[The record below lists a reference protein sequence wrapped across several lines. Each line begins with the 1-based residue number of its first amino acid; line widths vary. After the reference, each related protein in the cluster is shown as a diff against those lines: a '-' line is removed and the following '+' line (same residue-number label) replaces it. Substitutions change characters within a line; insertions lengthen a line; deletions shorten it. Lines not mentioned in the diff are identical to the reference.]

1 MTEKAMRTIAFV
13 FARGGSK
20 GVPRKNVRPLDGKP
34 LIAHSIAVGLATP
47 GVETVIVS
55 TDDAEI
61 AAVARAHGAEVPFL
75 RPAELAQDSSPE
87 WLAWRHA
94 VSWFEKERGA
104 FDCFVS
110 LPATSPFR
118 AVEDVT
124 ACIEKIRR
132 DPATDAVITVTEASR
147 SPYFN
152 MVRLDGEQR
161 AEIVIQS
168 GAGIV
173 RRQDVPPVY
182 DITTV
187 AYAVRPH
194 FIQSAERL
202 FDGRVSA
209 VQVPVERAADIDTEY
224 DFRLAEAIAAMRR
237 EARKETR

>member
-1 MTEKAMRTIAFV
+1 MSDMRSVAFI

-20 GVPRKNVRPLDGKP
+20 GVPRKNIRLLDGKP
-34 LIAHSIAVGLATP
+34 LIAHSIEVGLATP
-47 GVETVIVS
+47 GVETVVVS

-61 AAVARAHGAEVPFL
+61 AEVARAHGAEVPFL
-75 RPAELAQDSSPE
+75 RPAELAQDNSPE

-94 VSWFEKERGA
+94 VTWFEQERGP

-124 ACIEKIRR
+124 ACIERIRQ

-152 MVRLDGEQR
+152 MVRLDGEQH
-161 AEIVIQS
+161 AEIVLSS
-168 GAGIV
+168 GVGIS

-187 AYAVRPH
+187 AYAVRPR
-194 FIQSAERL
+194 FILTAERL
-202 FDGRVSA
+202 FAGTVSA
-209 VQVPVERAADIDTEY
+209 VLVPVERAADIDTEF

-237 EARKETR
+237 EDRKETP

>member
-1 MTEKAMRTIAFV
+1 MSDMRSVAFI

-20 GVPRKNVRPLDGKP
+20 GVPRKNIRLLDGKP
-34 LIAHSIAVGLATP
+34 LIAHSIEVGLATP
-47 GVETVIVS
+47 GVETVVVS

-61 AAVARAHGAEVPFL
+61 AEVARAHGAEVPFL
-75 RPAELAQDSSPE
+75 RPAELAQDNSPE

-94 VSWFEKERGA
+94 VTWFEQERGP
-104 FDCFVS
+104 FECFVS

-124 ACIEKIRR
+124 ACIDRIRQ

-152 MVRLDGEQR
+152 MVRLDGEQH
-161 AEIVIQS
+161 AEIVLSS
-168 GAGIV
+168 GAGIS

-187 AYAVRPH
+187 AYAVRPR
-194 FIQSAERL
+194 FILTAERL
-202 FDGRVSA
+202 FAGTVSA
-209 VQVPVERAADIDTEY
+209 VLVPVERAADIDTEF

-237 EARKETR
+237 EDRKETP

>member
-1 MTEKAMRTIAFV
+1 MSDIRSVAFI

-20 GVPRKNVRPLDGKP
+20 GVPRKNIRLLDGKP
-34 LIAHSIAVGLATP
+34 LIAHSIEVGLATP
-47 GVETVIVS
+47 GVETVVVS

-61 AAVARAHGAEVPFL
+61 AEVARAHGAEVPFL
-75 RPAELAQDSSPE
+75 RPAELAQDNSPE

-94 VSWFEKERGA
+94 VTWFEQERGP

-124 ACIEKIRR
+124 ACIDRIRQ

-152 MVRLDGEQR
+152 MVRLDGEQH
-161 AEIVIQS
+161 AEIVLSS
-168 GAGIV
+168 GAGIS

-187 AYAVRPH
+187 AYAVRPR
-194 FIQSAERL
+194 FILTAERL
-202 FDGRVSA
+202 FAGTVSA
-209 VQVPVERAADIDTEY
+209 VLVPVERAADIDTEF

-237 EARKETR
+237 EDRKETP

>member
-1 MTEKAMRTIAFV
+1 MPDAVLRTVAFV

-20 GVPRKNVRPLDGKP
+20 GVPRKNVRVLDGRP
-34 LIAHSIAVGLATP
+34 LIAHSIETGFATP

-55 TDDAEI
+55 TDDEEI
-61 AAVARAHGAEVPFL
+61 ASVARAYGAEVPFL
-75 RPAELAQDSSPE
+75 RPAELARDDSPE

-94 VSWFEKERGA
+94 VSWFEKERGT

-118 AVEDVT
+118 AVEDVV
-124 ACIEKIRR
+124 ACIDRIRR

-168 GAGIV
+168 AGGIV

-187 AYAVRPH
+187 AYAVRPR
-194 FIQSAERL
+194 FILTAERL
-202 FDGRVSA
+202 FAGRVSA
-209 VQVPVERAADIDTEY
+209 VKVPVERAADIDTEF

-237 EARKETR
+237 DAGRDVP

>member
-1 MTEKAMRTIAFV
+1 MSDMRSVAFI

-20 GVPRKNVRPLDGKP
+20 GVPRKNIRLLDGKP
-34 LIAHSIAVGLATP
+34 LIAHSIEVGLATP
-47 GVETVIVS
+47 GVETVVVS

-61 AAVARAHGAEVPFL
+61 AEVARAHGAEVPFL
-75 RPAELAQDSSPE
+75 RPAELAQDNSPE

-94 VSWFEKERGA
+94 VTWFEQERGP

-124 ACIEKIRR
+124 ACIERIRQ

-152 MVRLDGEQR
+152 MVRLDGEQH
-161 AEIVIQS
+161 AEIVLSS
-168 GAGIV
+168 GAGIS

-187 AYAVRPH
+187 AYAVRPR
-194 FIQSAERL
+194 FILTAERL
-202 FDGRVSA
+202 FAGTVSA
-209 VQVPVERAADIDTEY
+209 VLVPVERAADIDTEF

-237 EARKETR
+237 EDRKETP

>member
-1 MTEKAMRTIAFV
+1 MSDMRSVAFI

-20 GVPRKNVRPLDGKP
+20 GVPRKNIRLLDGKP
-34 LIAHSIAVGLATP
+34 LIAHSIEVGLATP
-47 GVETVIVS
+47 GVETVVVS

-61 AAVARAHGAEVPFL
+61 AEVARAHGAEVPFL
-75 RPAELAQDSSPE
+75 RPAELAQDNSPE

-94 VSWFEKERGA
+94 VSWFEQERGP

-124 ACIEKIRR
+124 ACIERIRQ

-152 MVRLDGEQR
+152 MVRLDGEQH
-161 AEIVIQS
+161 AEIVLSS
-168 GAGIV
+168 GAGIS

-187 AYAVRPH
+187 AYAVRPR
-194 FIQSAERL
+194 FILTAERL
-202 FDGRVSA
+202 FAGTVSA
-209 VQVPVERAADIDTEY
+209 VLVPVERAADIDTEF

-237 EARKETR
+237 EDRKETP

>member
-1 MTEKAMRTIAFV
+1 MSDMRTVAFV

-20 GVPRKNVRPLDGKP
+20 GVPRKNIRLLDGKP
-34 LIAHSIAVGLATP
+34 LIAHSIEVGLATP
-47 GVETVIVS
+47 GIETVIVS

-61 AAVARAHGAEVPFL
+61 AEVARQHGAEVPFL
-75 RPAELAQDSSPE
+75 RPAELAQDKSPE
-87 WLAWRHA
+87 WFAWRHA
-94 VSWFEKERGA
+94 VSWFEQERGA

-124 ACIEKIRR
+124 ACIEKMRQ

-152 MVRLDGEQR
+152 MVRLDDAQH
-161 AEIVIQS
+161 AEIVLSS
-168 GAGIV
+168 GAGIS
-173 RRQDVPPVY
+173 RRQDVPSVY

-187 AYAVRPH
+187 AYAARPR
-194 FIQSAERL
+194 FILTAERL
-202 FDGRVSA
+202 FAGTVSA
-209 VQVPVERAADIDTEY
+209 VLVPVERAADIDTEF

-237 EARKETR
+237 EDRKETP